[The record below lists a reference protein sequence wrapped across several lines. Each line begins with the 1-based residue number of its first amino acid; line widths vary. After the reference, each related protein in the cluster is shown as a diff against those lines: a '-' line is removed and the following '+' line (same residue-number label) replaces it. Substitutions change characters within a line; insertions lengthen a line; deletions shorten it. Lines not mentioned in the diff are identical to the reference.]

1 MMKRYL
7 KCLILTDRGR
17 SWSSF
22 RVKSGIISFWC
33 STDFSS
39 PFFPFFIS
47 NLSSVIFNLFIN
59 TFLLYDWIFMNINL
73 SHHCYC
79 SVEFIMMTH
88 RPLNLINLSSLF
100 SNEALGLYLWSSTMN
115 RQSKFSLLTLELVH
129 QSSYILSW
137 SILHQGFL
145 WLLKLIDSFIV
156 DVPTWLKS

>member
-79 SVEFIMMTH
+79 SVEFIYRCIFLSFFESITSSSPTIFYMVLV
-88 RPLNLINLSSLF
+88 PLIKASISF
-100 SNEALGLYLWSSTMN
+100 VIALARRVFPIPGN
-115 RQSKFSLLTLELVH
+115 Q
-129 QSSYILSW
+129 
-137 SILHQGFL
+137 
-145 WLLKLIDSFIV
+145 
-156 DVPTWLKS
+156 